1 MKILKYY
8 ISILCMLQC
17 FGVYAQP
24 EKPKKVI
31 IIDGYF
37 FNSMPVAKTDIA
49 KMHIINAMS
58 GTTAL
63 GLELSKSLPDEAI
76 QYAVPIEE
84 VADGEELLKRY
95 NEAISKSNG
104 FAVTITKK
112 GIINEGDKFP
122 EFTAIDI
129 NGKTWTNAD
138 IKGIVMVL
146 NLWFSGCRPCIA
158 EMPELSKW
166 KNEMPDV
173 MFFSATYEDAER
185 AKPVIEYQGF
195 NWITLINDKQFTE
208 FIGSNGYPM
217 TIVIDKSGIVK
228 KVEYGTSPIQLIELK
243 KFIQLLR

>member
-1 MKILKYY
+1 MKILKYF
-8 ISILCMLQC
+8 ISIVCILQC
-17 FGVYAQP
+17 FWVYAQP
-24 EKPKKVI
+24 EKQKKLI

-49 KMHIINAMS
+49 KMHIINAPS
-58 GTTAL
+58 GVTAI
-63 GLELSKSLPDEAI
+63 GLELSKRLPDEAI
-76 QYAVPIEE
+76 QYAVPIEDVVE
-84 VADGEELLKRY
+84 GEELLEGY
-95 NEAISKSNG
+95 NEAISKLNG

-112 GIINEGDKFP
+112 GVINDGDTFP

-138 IKGIVMVL
+138 IKGKVMVL

-158 EMPELSKW
+158 EMPELSRW
-166 KNEMPDV
+166 KNEMSDV
-173 MFFSATYEDAER
+173 MFFSATFEDVER
-185 AKPVIEYQGF
+185 AKPIIECQGF
-195 NWITLINDKQFTE
+195 NWIALINDKQFTE

-228 KVEYGTSPIQLIELK
+228 KVEYGTSPIQLLELK